1 MYEVDI
7 MVRRGT
13 DEPKRQFPT
22 IQGERM
28 RTEVIQEFLVFAR
41 HLNFSKAAA
50 ELHITQPNLSKH
62 MMELEREI
70 GVELIDR
77 KTYGKNRP
85 VLSEAGKYFFE
96 EMSYIETSIQGTVKR
111 CRALGSSGIRDVR
124 VQEIWQNNAMFKL
137 YSLAG
142 TYQSTHLESTIRYVR
157 LSDKQ
162 PIEALLRN
170 DFDMVFDV
178 WCGPYEQRCEQL
190 VAQGV
195 TAIALQTE
203 QPYIWYQEG
212 NRYLEGKGDIYLKD
226 LLDIPVVMTRGD
238 TFDYM
243 VVSYAA
249 FCERAGLTP
258 RLRHLKP
265 HDNSPTGM
273 FMSDFRDGVLMTSPA
288 MTQDPRLMSRPDLK
302 YREVADERVAVTFL
316 LAVRTDDRGSM
327 EFLDYVDKHK

>member
-13 DEPKRQFPT
+13 DEPKRPFPT

-137 YSLAG
+137 YSLAASQWLG
-142 TYQSTHLESTIRYVR
+142 EDALAGVAYLFVR
-157 LSDKQ
+157 GG
-162 PIEALLRN
+162 E
-170 DFDMVFDV
+170 
-178 WCGPYEQRCEQL
+178 
-190 VAQGV
+190 
-195 TAIALQTE
+195 
-203 QPYIWYQEG
+203 
-212 NRYLEGKGDIYLKD
+212 
-226 LLDIPVVMTRGD
+226 
-238 TFDYM
+238 
-243 VVSYAA
+243 
-249 FCERAGLTP
+249 
-258 RLRHLKP
+258 
-265 HDNSPTGM
+265 
-273 FMSDFRDGVLMTSPA
+273 FRDARSGVYA
-288 MTQDPRLMSRPDLK
+288 RA
-302 YREVADERVAVTFL
+302 ADEAFMDDCRTAV
-316 LAVRTDDRGSM
+316 LAALPHSTMAD
-327 EFLDYVDKHK
+327 